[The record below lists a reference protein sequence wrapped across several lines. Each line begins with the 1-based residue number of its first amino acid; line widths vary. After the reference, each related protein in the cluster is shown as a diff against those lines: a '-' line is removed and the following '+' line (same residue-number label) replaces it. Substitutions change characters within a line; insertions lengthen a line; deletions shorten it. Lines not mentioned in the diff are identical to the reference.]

1 MPWPIVDSMIKC
13 VRVPNVAPDDA
24 PVKTMKTALVGVI
37 SLASTFFILFMA
49 YNATQNL
56 QVC

>member
-1 MPWPIVDSMIKC
+1 MDSMIKC